1 VTEELRQRRSAFKVD
16 RVADASIRLCGFS
29 SESVAPKM
37 RRSILRAEKSGL
49 PGMGFPGATLLTF
62 LPVFA
67 IFYVLLV
74 LPFLPDDGNG
84 RVENIVFWP
93 LAALLTLTLVFRN
106 WARVDRRF
114 FLSLPMMSLIAYL
127 LFAAASVTWAY
138 NPNLAFS
145 RLVVQVLALIVIV
158 VPFALP
164 ISVKST
170 IPNVHLC
177 YVMAFA
183 VSAIYVLTTP
193 PSPIGHPGYFTHK
206 QELGLL
212 GAVGVILSTHAL
224 LHRGWRRLVAVFA
237 IGLGFWLIF
246 ESESK
251 SALAFALVALVSAW
265 LILLICK
272 VTRLTPAFIIAAVVA
287 ASMFVSNPI
296 ERIGYRLYGDPTL
309 TGRTGIWNF
318 IEYQISHKAWFG
330 WGFHSYFF
338 VPNSPHNSAP
348 GYIRDM
354 PSSHSGYL
362 ELKLETGRIGYW
374 IFLVFIYSSL
384 HLLERV
390 RRIAPVR
397 AWCYLSVELFA
408 VLINLTD
415 SNWFGLNPLWILYI
429 LVVAESVRFLLSSK
443 VPAVGQA
450 TVQTDG
456 TAVGRRLSRTIKIR
470 SAAS

>member
-1 VTEELRQRRSAFKVD
+1 MTEELRRRRSAFKVD

-37 RRSILRAEKSGL
+37 PRSIMRAGKSGP
-49 PGMGFPGATLLTF
+49 PGMGFPGAALLAF

-74 LPFLPDDGNG
+74 LPFLPDDGSG
-84 RVENIVFWP
+84 RVENILFWP

-106 WARVDRRF
+106 WALIDSRF

-170 IPNVHLC
+170 IPNAHLC

-224 LHRGWRRLVAVFA
+224 LHPGWRRLVAVFA

-287 ASMFVSNPI
+287 ASMLVSNPI

-309 TGRTGIWNF
+309 TGRTGIWSF

-330 WGFHSYFF
+330 CGFHSYFF

-415 SNWFGLNPLWILYI
+415 SNWFGLNPLWILYV